1 MPLNAPPAGS
11 GNFQLTPMGTHRA
24 ICNRVIDLGKQR
36 TTYLAEESIKHQI
49 YLRWELPDERIE
61 WEKDGESQ
69 EGPAVIGKTYT
80 FSLHEKANLC
90 KDLESWRGKMFG
102 EAEKEAFD
110 MFNLLGAACQVTVT
124 HRESG
129 GKTYANVTGVAGWP
143 KGMDKPK
150 ETECKGLKYSQ
161 DEPEVFQ
168 ELPEWLRDKIQS
180 QVLEDQAASVEPSE
194 DPLEGDAIPF

>member
-1 MPLNAPPAGS
+1 
-11 GNFQLTPMGTHRA
+11 
-24 ICNRVIDLGKQR
+24 
-36 TTYLAEESIKHQI
+36 
-49 YLRWELPDERIE
+49 
-61 WEKDGESQ
+61 
-69 EGPAVIGKTYT
+69 
-80 FSLHEKANLC
+80 
-90 KDLESWRGKMFG
+90 MFR

-110 MFNLLGAACQVTVT
+110 MFKLLGAACQVTVT

-161 DEPEVFQ
+161 DEPEAFQ

-180 QVLEDQAASVEPSE
+180 QVLEEQAASVEPSD
-194 DPLEGDAIPF
+194 DPMKDDSDFIPF